1 MPILVKRPIFVIP
14 IDCLAVAG
22 SIKPEQSLSMPMVNK
37 VIETNMFIISRD
49 RVGYPRIITN
59 DDNTSA
65 IMPIPICKDRN
76 QLGGLLS
83 ITGHSTEPYSTYS
96 CCL

>member
-1 MPILVKRPIFVIP
+1 
-14 IDCLAVAG
+14 
-22 SIKPEQSLSMPMVNK
+22 
-37 VIETNMFIISRD
+37 
-49 RVGYPRIITN
+49 
-59 DDNTSA
+59 
-65 IMPIPICKDRN
+65 MPIPICKDRN